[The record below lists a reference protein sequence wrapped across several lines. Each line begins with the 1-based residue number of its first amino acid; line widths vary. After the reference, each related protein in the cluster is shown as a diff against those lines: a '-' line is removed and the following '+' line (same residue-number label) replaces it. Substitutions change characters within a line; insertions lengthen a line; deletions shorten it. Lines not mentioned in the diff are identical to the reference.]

1 MVLPKDISNS
11 VPGYLSLHSSSVTT
25 GSGLQVNGI
34 ALKWTPNQLMNGSTI
49 EDKSVSW
56 QYALYLEFRTIQF
69 IHCHQVIPLKQP
81 RVLTITRLRS
91 SLKLSELKNGF
102 HSFKTNSF
110 VILICSQLSNLINT
124 INKMRD
130 YSS

>member
-1 MVLPKDISNS
+1 MVLPKDINTS

-69 IHCHQVIPLKQP
+69 IHCHQVTLK
-81 RVLTITRLRS
+81 
-91 SLKLSELKNGF
+91 KN
-102 HSFKTNSF
+102 HK
-110 VILICSQLSNLINT
+110 SQLHA
-124 INKMRD
+124 
-130 YSS
+130 